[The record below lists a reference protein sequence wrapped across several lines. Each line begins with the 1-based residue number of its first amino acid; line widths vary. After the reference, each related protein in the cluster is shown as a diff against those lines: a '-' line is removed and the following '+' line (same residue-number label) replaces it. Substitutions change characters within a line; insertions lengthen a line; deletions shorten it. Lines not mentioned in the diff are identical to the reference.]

1 MQYPRI
7 VSWKCMSQNLTPWK
21 KPLHGESFLR
31 RNFTLSLTNLTFA
44 FLVCLWN
51 EFNFLKIYNSRI
63 YKELNQVLKIIIV
76 FSEIL
81 FYFKATL
88 LSKFRQKN
96 SKIRRILSA
105 VFNSNMEIILQFREC
120 KKYHETCHNV
130 KISLVMD

>member
-21 KPLHGESFLR
+21 KPLHAKSFLR
-31 RNFTLSLTNLTFA
+31 RNFTLSLANLIFA
-44 FLVCLWN
+44 FFICLWN
-51 EFNFLKIYNSRI
+51 EFYCLKLYYSTI
-63 YKELNQVLKIIIV
+63 YKELNQILKIYYCY
-76 FSEIL
+76 L
-81 FYFKATL
+81 LMFKATL

-96 SKIRRILSA
+96 SRIRRILSA

-130 KISLVMD
+130 KISLVID